1 MILKTVFTRTFK
13 IPAELGDWKD
23 PLNGRRV
30 GYITTAVLGIHNLP
44 YRLRVVVERKPEES
58 SKTDR

>member
-23 PLNGRRV
+23 PLNGRV

-44 YRLRVVVERKPEES
+44 YRLRGVVERKPEES

>member
-23 PLNGRRV
+23 PLNGRGRV
-30 GYITTAVLGIHNLP
+30 YYNSCIGDSQLALP
-44 YRLRVVVERKPEES
+44 TQGS
-58 SKTDR
+58 G